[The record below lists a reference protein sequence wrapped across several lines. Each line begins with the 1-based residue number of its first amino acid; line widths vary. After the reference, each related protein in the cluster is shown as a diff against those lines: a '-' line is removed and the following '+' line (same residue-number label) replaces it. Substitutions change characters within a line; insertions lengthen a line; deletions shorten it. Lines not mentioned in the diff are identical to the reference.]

1 MWNRAN
7 RCGIREYLYAMDRRS
22 VWKHR
27 HAQAA
32 HRPGMMLAA
41 AFLLAVGTL
50 AGCSLSLGNGSS
62 AENTLENAE
71 AANHA
76 GSAFGD
82 NSGIENE
89 NSGLA
94 TAENLIAVGVSQ
106 VGSESV
112 FRTANTESLQRT
124 FTRDNGYFLIFDNA
138 RQKQENQI
146 KALRNFIS
154 QRVDYIVLSPLT
166 EDGWDTVLL
175 EAKEAGIPVILID
188 RRVDVEDESLYTAWV
203 GSDFYQEGR
212 EAGRILEETLSR
224 ENRDEETIRI
234 VVLRGTD
241 GSTAEIGRSRGF
253 EEIAEQHE
261 NWLVLESADA
271 EFTTAKGKE
280 VMARMLKQYSDI
292 NVVISQNDDMT
303 FGALEAMQEAGVTA
317 GEKGDI
323 RVISFDATRSAL
335 ELVKEGVLTAD
346 IECNPDQGVYVDELI
361 RKMRNGKPAPKLTFV
376 PETVY
381 TKKNVAEA
389 LENRAY

>member
-1 MWNRAN
+1 MWKWKKRRADGASGVAALRWNRSLL
-7 RCGIREYLYAMDRRS
+7 G
-22 VWKHR
+22 
-27 HAQAA
+27 
-32 HRPGMMLAA
+32 AA
-41 AFLLAVGTL
+41 AALFLVCGSL
-50 AGCSLSLGNGSS
+50 AGCSRMPGNTRNV
-62 AENTLENAE
+62 EEE
-71 AANHA
+71 ARRTD
-76 GSAFGD
+76 SAFGED
-82 NSGIENE
+82 PAAENG
-89 NSGLA
+89 NGGLA
-94 TAENLIAVGVSQ
+94 AAENLIAVGVSQ

-138 RQKQENQI
+138 RQKQENQM

-188 RRVDVEDESLYTAWV
+188 RRVNVKDESLYTAWV

>member
-1 MWNRAN
+1 MWKWKNRRTDGGPGWVTLRWNRSLLGAVAALLLV
-7 RCGIREYLYAMDRRS
+7 CGGLS
-22 VWKHR
+22 
-27 HAQAA
+27 
-32 HRPGMMLAA
+32 
-41 AFLLAVGTL
+41 
-50 AGCSLSLGNGSS
+50 GCSRMP
-62 AENTLENAE
+62 ENNRNAE
-71 AANHA
+71 EEAKRMD
-76 GSAFGD
+76 SAFGED
-82 NSGIENE
+82 PAAENG

-124 FTRDNGYFLIFDNA
+124 FTRDHGYFLIFDNA

-212 EAGRILEETLSR
+212 EAGRILEKTLAR
-224 ENRDEETIRI
+224 EQREDETIRI

-241 GSTAEIGRSRGF
+241 GSTAEIGRSMGF
-253 EEIAEQHE
+253 EEIAAQHE
-261 NWLVLESADA
+261 NWLLVESADA

-303 FGALEAMQEAGVTA
+303 FGALEAMKEAGVTA
-317 GEKGDI
+317 GEHGDI

-335 ELVKEGVLTAD
+335 ELVQQGVLTAD
-346 IECNPDQGVYVDELI
+346 IECNPDQGAQVDELI
-361 RKMRNGKPAPKLTFV
+361 RKMREGKPAPKLTFM

-381 TKKNVAEA
+381 TKENVAKA